1 MGRPGKELPHLSAI
15 FDSVYGNS
23 DESLVNL
30 IFASLTQGSWK
41 RYEVAAKLFLK
52 FCHSAK
58 IAFSFPI
65 PDKVV
70 IEFVV
75 WVTKNRNLTCATIK
89 SYLSALDHLATM
101 TGHKGEKW
109 FENDQLKIVLKG
121 IKNLG
126 RGTENRKEAGR
137 AIRVSDLLKIRKR
150 VANTNWSLGSKQS
163 FWTCCLVAFYGSCRM
178 SELLGEL
185 AYKFG
190 NNSAFCWKD
199 VVWISEQQ
207 VQITVRIPKT
217 NRGSEKID
225 LFAFPKKSLCPVR
238 ALKNLEIAQKKS
250 GLWAEN
256 LPVFRSS
263 SGACLKKSN
272 FAKSLK
278 FLTKSE
284 KLKNINLRSFRSGIP
299 SLLERNPDLAND
311 SHIKIWGR
319 WKSKSYQ
326 TYMKGG
332 NIGKK
337 WIYQKIVAA
346 LLNEF

>member
-1 MGRPGKELPHLSAI
+1 MPHLSAI

-121 IKNLG
+121 DK
-126 RGTENRKEAGR
+126 
-137 AIRVSDLLKIRKR
+137 
-150 VANTNWSLGSKQS
+150 
-163 FWTCCLVAFYGSCRM
+163 
-178 SELLGEL
+178 
-185 AYKFG
+185 KFG
-190 NNSAFCWKD
+190 
-199 VVWISEQQ
+199 
-207 VQITVRIPKT
+207 
-217 NRGSEKID
+217 
-225 LFAFPKKSLCPVR
+225 
-238 ALKNLEIAQKKS
+238 
-250 GLWAEN
+250 
-256 LPVFRSS
+256 
-263 SGACLKKSN
+263 
-272 FAKSLK
+272 
-278 FLTKSE
+278 
-284 KLKNINLRSFRSGIP
+284 
-299 SLLERNPDLAND
+299 
-311 SHIKIWGR
+311 
-319 WKSKSYQ
+319 
-326 TYMKGG
+326 KGYR
-332 NIGKK
+332 K
-337 WIYQKIVAA
+337 
-346 LLNEF
+346 

>member
-1 MGRPGKELPHLSAI
+1 MPHLSAI

-150 VANTNWSLGSKQS
+150 VANTKWSLGSKQS

-178 SELLGEL
+178 SELLGDL

-225 LFAFPKKSLCPVR
+225 LFAFPKKNLCPVR

-284 KLKNINLRSFRSGIP
+284 KLKNINLSSFRSGIP